1 MINMRGLNKQ
11 TRSTCARLFFLFQ
24 LSIRW
29 TSVVSM
35 STELPC
41 HFLDSIN
48 ITDGTFQPNKSIL
61 YGGTVYPEGQYAEI
75 DYILNEK
82 GENEIVKLYRRGCL
96 CSLKP
101 CIRICCTY
109 FDCPIGSNKSSES
122 YESMILDANNNSK
135 LVRLDQQFGII
146 NENPCPT
153 LYFEEDKIYQ
163 ITHVSSNNISENMK
177 KIKKKIS
184 EWCLTA

>member
-1 MINMRGLNKQ
+1 MRGHSKQ
-11 TRSTCARLFFLFQ
+11 MRSTCARLFFLIQ
-24 LSIRW
+24 LSLRW

-35 STELPC
+35 SSTELPC

-48 ITDGTFQPNKSIL
+48 ITDGIYQPNKSVF

-75 DYILNEK
+75 DYILNEEGK
-82 GENEIVKLYRRGCL
+82 NETVKLHRRGCL

-101 CIRICCTY
+101 CIRICCTF
-109 FDCPIGSNKSSES
+109 FDCPIGPKSNES
-122 YESMILDANNNSK
+122 YESLILDENNNSK

-146 NENPCPT
+146 KENPCPT

-163 ITHVSSNNISENMK
+163 LTHVGS
-177 KIKKKIS
+177 
-184 EWCLTA
+184 LT